1 MARNA
6 LEAVAMN
13 SSTLIYG
20 PFRRCCR
27 NSDNLNLNCQL
38 PDVARYQSRR
48 NLRQSGGHAEC
59 DAFWPAARG
68 LRFDSPLTASVA
80 SRGCTRRKVA
90 QRLSSP
96 WQRSRLRCR
105 VPGRKIYFH
114 SSRSRRTFL
123 FLTFAD
129 SMSLFNRCSVSADDT
144 VCVDPVRVAHC
155 AGSTVQNSNRFI
167 RSDSNAPNNKAQ
179 ISR

>member
-6 LEAVAMN
+6 LEAAAMN

-27 NSDNLNLNCQL
+27 NSDNLNPSCQL
-38 PDVARYQSRR
+38 PDAADYQSRK
-48 NLRQSGGHAEC
+48 NLRRSGGHAEC
-59 DAFWPAARG
+59 DVSWPAAHGQRFG
-68 LRFDSPLTASVA
+68 LPLTASVA
-80 SRGCTRRKVA
+80 SRECTQRKVA

-105 VPGRKIYFH
+105 VPARKIIFT
-114 SSRSRRTFL
+114 SRENLENFS

-129 SMSLFNRCSVSADDT
+129 SMSLFNRCSVSADET
-144 VCVDPVRVAHC
+144 VCVDPVSVAH
-155 AGSTVQNSNRFI
+155 
-167 RSDSNAPNNKAQ
+167 
-179 ISR
+179 